1 MLLLF
6 IHPIFIQY
14 HSRKSEPRIFMLFKQ
29 TSTTIMSLKVISFMA
44 FNLEGGHCPLNMAMN
59 VTAQLVE
66 HKQ

>member
-1 MLLLF
+1 
-6 IHPIFIQY
+6 
-14 HSRKSEPRIFMLFKQ
+14 MLFKQ
-29 TSTTIMSLKVISFMA
+29 TSTTIMSLQVTSFMA